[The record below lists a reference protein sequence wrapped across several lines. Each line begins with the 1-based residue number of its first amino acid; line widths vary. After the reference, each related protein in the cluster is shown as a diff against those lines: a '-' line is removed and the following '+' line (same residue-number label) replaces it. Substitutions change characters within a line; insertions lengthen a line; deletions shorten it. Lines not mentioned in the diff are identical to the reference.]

1 MYLRKNSTIS
11 SVLIKILVYIIVYEL
26 FVLVHSMYQH
36 PAGDYDANN
45 NNDDDDVDDDYNVDD
60 DDVDDDDYNVC

>member
-1 MYLRKNSTIS
+1 M
-11 SVLIKILVYIIVYEL
+11 YIIVYEL